1 MSTKPITFTPA
12 QQGWIFKQ
20 DKVVYIYIFVLVYVH
35 LCFYR
40 WGKIGC
46 TTGSLKRINIEK
58 NMFGSISFQQI
69 AQIY

>member
-20 DKVVYIYIFVLVYVH
+20 DKVVYIYTYIFVLVYVH
-35 LCFYR
+35 VCFYR

-46 TTGSLKRINIEK
+46 TTQKELILKK